1 MLSLFKKIL
10 APGESRT
17 AGAAAAPREAARAN
31 SGDPVKFVE
40 FVVCCLVDDV
50 DAVQVSTAE
59 KNGQMNILIS
69 CAKPDRGKVIGKNGK
84 TISAIRT
91 LAAGA
96 GGRSRRRIGV
106 ELVE

>member
-1 MLSLFKKIL
+1 MLSLLKKIL
-10 APGESRT
+10 APNETSVD
-17 AGAAAAPREAARAN
+17 AAPREIARKN
-31 SGDPVKFVE
+31 GGDPAKFVE
-40 FVVCCLVDDV
+40 FVVCSLVDDP
-50 DAVQVSTAE
+50 DAVQINIAE
-59 KNGQMNILIS
+59 KGGQLNILIS

-96 GGRSRRRIGV
+96 GGRGRRRIGV